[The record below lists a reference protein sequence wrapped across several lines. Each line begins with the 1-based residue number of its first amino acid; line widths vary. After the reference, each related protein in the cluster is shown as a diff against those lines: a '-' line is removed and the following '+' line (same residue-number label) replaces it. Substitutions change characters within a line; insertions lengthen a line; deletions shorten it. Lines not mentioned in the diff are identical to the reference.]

1 MANSKQHI
9 EINHLKAD
17 GQSTILYPQNTSN
30 DVLNYSNN
38 PLLSGKQTLSEV
50 LDSLTENAFG
60 GTSDIGMA
68 SSTSDGLMSS
78 THFTKLEGIEA
89 GAQKNT
95 ITGIKGSNEE
105 EFRTGNV
112 IISKTDIGLENV
124 DNTADANKNVAT
136 AKSASKAT
144 SDSLGQNIA
153 NTYIKGLEAEGAT
166 IKYTMG
172 NNTTGSV
179 QISIDTPEYGPAT
192 SESNGLMSAEDFKK
206 LQGIE
211 AGAQKNTV
219 TGVKGSNETLYRTG
233 QISISKE
240 NIGLGNVNNTAD
252 SAKNVLS
259 ATKLATARNIN
270 LTGGATGSGSFDGT
284 KDVTITVSNID
295 ASKITGVLGIEQIPA
310 AAIER
315 CVVVNDNNARFA
327 LTIEDVQKGDTVKV
341 TNTNKM
347 YMVVDDTQLSSEK
360 GYIEFSA
367 GNASSV
373 PWSGVT
379 GKPTTFPPEAHTHNY
394 AGSSTPG
401 GAATSALTSTKATQD
416 SAGQQINTTY
426 VKSVTATG
434 NKITV
439 TKGDG
444 STSSATIDID
454 VPKYGLATS
463 TSNGLMSSNDFKKL
477 QGIEAG
483 AQKNTVTGVK
493 GSEEPSYRTG
503 QINITKANIGLG
515 NVDNTADSEKNVKS
529 AQTAGTAN
537 SATKAT
543 QDSAGQVINATYIKD
558 IQAVGTKVT
567 VTRGN
572 GTTTSFN
579 TQDTNTTYGLATS
592 TSNGLMSST
601 DFKKLQGIEA
611 GAQKNTVTG
620 VKGSNETLYRTGQ
633 INITKDNIGLGN
645 VDNTADSA
653 KNVKSAQTAN
663 TANSATKATQDSAGQ
678 QINTTYVKSV
688 TATGNKITVTKG
700 DGSTST
706 ATIDIE
712 LPKYG
717 LAGPNS
723 NGLMSSTHYT
733 KLEGI
738 EAGAQKNTVTG
749 VKGSE
754 EPSYRTGQINIT
766 KANIGLGNVDNTADS
781 AKNVKSAQTANTA
794 NSAAKATADAAGN
807 NIQATYVKSLSVS
820 GRTITI
826 TKGNGSTSSF
836 QTQDTNT
843 TYSTGTSATAGITK
857 LYTATGTAADGAM
870 TQKAVTDALG
880 GKANSSHTHNYA
892 GSSTPGGAANSAV
905 KATQDSAG
913 QQINTTYIKGIS
925 ASGTKITITKGD
937 GTTSSFNT
945 QDTNTRYS
953 TGTSATAGITKLYT
967 ATGTA
972 ADGAMTQKAVTDALA
987 GKAAS
992 SHTHNYAGA
1001 ASAGGAANSAVKATG
1016 DGAGNNIQ
1024 ATYVKSVTCSGRT
1037 VTITKGN
1044 GTTTSF
1050 QTQDTNTTYSTG
1062 TSATAGLAK
1071 LFTATGTAAD
1081 GAMTQKAVTDA
1092 LAGKANSSHT
1102 HNYAGSSTP
1111 GGAANSAT
1119 KATQDSAGQ
1128 QINTTYIK
1136 GISASGR
1143 KITITKGDGSTT
1155 SFNTQD
1161 TNTTYST
1168 GTTATAGI
1176 TKLYTS
1182 TGTATDGTMTQKA
1195 VTDALAG
1202 KANSSHTHNYAGAAS
1217 AGGAANSAV
1226 KATQDSA
1233 GQQINTTY
1241 IKGISASGTKIT
1253 ITKGDGTTSSFN
1265 TQDTNTKYSTGT
1277 TATAGITKLYTA
1289 TGTAVD
1295 GTMTQKAITDALAGK
1310 AASSH
1315 SHNYAGSSTPGGAAN
1330 SATKATQDSAGQ
1342 QINTTYIKS
1351 VTCSGRT
1358 ITITKGNGTTTSFQT
1373 QDTNT
1378 TYSTGTSATAG
1389 LTKLYTSTGSSTD
1402 GTMTRTA
1409 ITSALNGK
1417 ANSSHTHNYAGA
1429 SSPGGTATAAFKAG
1443 VLSTTQPAQAC
1454 LWFKKLS

>member
-30 DVLNYSNN
+30 DVLNYSKN
-38 PLLSGKQTLSEV
+38 PLLTEKQTLSEI

-60 GTSDIGMA
+60 GTVDIGMA

-95 ITGIKGSNEE
+95 ITGIKGSSEE

-112 IISKTDIGLENV
+112 IISKTDIGLGNV
-124 DNTADANKNVAT
+124 DNTADADKNVAT

-179 QISIDTPEYGPAT
+179 QISIDTPEYGLAT

-206 LQGIE
+206 LQAIE
-211 AGAQKNTV
+211 EGAQKNTV
-219 TGVKGSNETLYRTG
+219 TGVKGSEELSYRTG

-240 NIGLGNVNNTAD
+240 NIGLGNVDNTAD
-252 SAKNVLS
+252 SEKNVLS

-270 LTGGATGSGSFDGT
+270 LAGGATGSGSFDGT

-315 CVVVNDNNARFA
+315 CVVVNDDDARFA

-341 TNTNKM
+341 TSTNKM
-347 YMVVDDTQLSSEK
+347 YMVVDDSKLNSEA
-360 GYIEFSA
+360 GYVEFAS

-379 GKPTTFPPEAHTHNY
+379 GKPETFPPEAHTHNY

-401 GAATSALTSTKATQD
+401 GAATSALTATKATQD

-444 STSSATIDID
+444 STSSATINID
-454 VPKYGLATS
+454 VPEYGLATS
-463 TSNGLMSSNDFKKL
+463 TSNGLMSSTDFKKL

-493 GSEEPSYRTG
+493 GSEEDSYRTG
-503 QINITKANIGLG
+503 QISISKENIGLG
-515 NVDNTADSEKNVKS
+515 NVDNTADSEKSVKS
-529 AQTAGTAN
+529 AQTATTAS

-543 QDSAGQVINATYIKD
+543 QDSAGQVISATYIKD

-579 TQDTNTTYGLATS
+579 TQDTNTTYGLVTS
-592 TSNGLMSST
+592 TSNGLMSAT
-601 DFKKLQGIEA
+601 DFKKLQGIEE

-712 LPKYG
+712 SPEYG
-717 LAGPNS
+717 LAS
-723 NGLMSSTHYT
+723 ADANGLMSSTHYT

-754 EPSYRTGQINIT
+754 ELSYRTGQINIT

-781 AKNVKSAQTANTA
+781 VKNVASAKTATSA
-794 NSAAKATADAAGN
+794 DSAAKATADAAGN

-826 TKGNGSTSSF
+826 TKGDGSTSSF

-857 LYTATGTAADGAM
+857 LFTATGTAADGAM
-870 TQKAVTDALG
+870 TQKAVTDALA

-905 KATQDSAG
+905 TATSATKATQDSAG
-913 QQINTTYIKGIS
+913 QQINTTYIKSIT
-925 ASGTKITITKGD
+925 AAGTKITITKGD

-945 QDTNTRYS
+945 QDTNTTYS
-953 TGTSATAGITKLYT
+953 TGTTATAGITKLYT

-1016 DGAGNNIQ
+1016 DAAGNNIQ
-1024 ATYVKSVTCSGRT
+1024 ATYVKGVTCSGRT
-1037 VTITKGN
+1037 VTITKGD
-1044 GTTTSF
+1044 GSTTSF

-1062 TSATAGLAK
+1062 TSAAAGLTK
-1071 LFTATGTAAD
+1071 LFTVTGTAA
-1081 GAMTQKAVTDA
+1081 
-1092 LAGKANSSHT
+1092 
-1102 HNYAGSSTP
+1102 
-1111 GGAANSAT
+1111 
-1119 KATQDSAGQ
+1119 
-1128 QINTTYIK
+1128 
-1136 GISASGR
+1136 
-1143 KITITKGDGSTT
+1143 
-1155 SFNTQD
+1155 
-1161 TNTTYST
+1161 
-1168 GTTATAGI
+1168 
-1176 TKLYTS
+1176 
-1182 TGTATDGTMTQKA
+1182 
-1195 VTDALAG
+1195 
-1202 KANSSHTHNYAGAAS
+1202 
-1217 AGGAANSAV
+1217 
-1226 KATQDSA
+1226 
-1233 GQQINTTY
+1233 
-1241 IKGISASGTKIT
+1241 
-1253 ITKGDGTTSSFN
+1253 
-1265 TQDTNTKYSTGT
+1265 
-1277 TATAGITKLYTA
+1277 
-1289 TGTAVD
+1289 D

-1310 AASSH
+1310 AA
-1315 SHNYAGSSTPGGAAN
+1315 
-1330 SATKATQDSAGQ
+1330 
-1342 QINTTYIKS
+1342 
-1351 VTCSGRT
+1351 
-1358 ITITKGNGTTTSFQT
+1358 
-1373 QDTNT
+1373 
-1378 TYSTGTSATAG
+1378 
-1389 LTKLYTSTGSSTD
+1389 
-1402 GTMTRTA
+1402 
-1409 ITSALNGK
+1409 
-1417 ANSSHTHNYAGA
+1417 SSHTHNYAGA

>member
-30 DVLNYSNN
+30 DVLNYSKN
-38 PLLSGKQTLSEV
+38 PLLSGKQTLSEI
-50 LDSLTENAFG
+50 LDSLTKNAFG
-60 GTSDIGMA
+60 GSVDIGMA

-112 IISKTDIGLENV
+112 IINKTDIGLENV
-124 DNTADANKNVAT
+124 DNTADADKNVAT

-153 NTYIKGLEAEGAT
+153 NTYIKGLEAEGAA

-172 NNTTGSV
+172 NNTTGSI
-179 QISIDTPEYGPAT
+179 QISIDTPEYGLAT

-206 LQGIE
+206 LQVIE
-211 AGAQKNTV
+211 EGAQKNTV
-219 TGVKGSNETLYRTG
+219 TGVKGSEELDYRTG

-240 NIGLGNVNNTAD
+240 NIGLGNVDNTAD
-252 SAKNVLS
+252 SEKNVLS

-270 LTGGATGSGSFDGT
+270 LAGGATGSGSFDGT
-284 KDVTITVSNID
+284 NDVTITVSNID

-315 CVVVNDNNARFA
+315 CVVVNDDDARFA
-327 LTIEDVQKGDTVKV
+327 LSIEDVQKGDTVKV
-341 TNTNKM
+341 TSTNKM
-347 YMVVDDTQLSSEK
+347 YMVVDDTQLDSED
-360 GYIEFSA
+360 GYIEFAS

-379 GKPTTFPPEAHTHNY
+379 GKPETFPPEEHTHNY

-401 GAATSALTSTKATQD
+401 GAATSAVTATSATKATQD

-426 VKSVTATG
+426 VKSVTASG

-454 VPKYGLATS
+454 VPDYGLATS
-463 TSNGLMSSNDFKKL
+463 TSNGLMSSSDFKKL

-493 GSEEPSYRTG
+493 GSEEDSYRTG
-503 QINITKANIGLG
+503 QISISKENIGLG

-529 AQTAGTAN
+529 AQTATTAN

-579 TQDTNTTYGLATS
+579 TQDTNTTYNLATS
-592 TSNGLMSST
+592 TSNGLMSSS
-601 DFKKLQGIEA
+601 DFKKLQGIEE

-712 LPKYG
+712 SPEYG

-738 EAGAQKNTVTG
+738 ETGAQKNTVTG

-754 EPSYRTGQINIT
+754 ENSYRTGQINIT

-781 AKNVKSAQTANTA
+781 EKNVASAKTATSA
-794 NSAAKATADAAGN
+794 DSAAKATADAAGN

-820 GRTITI
+820 GRTITV

-857 LYTATGTAADGAM
+857 LFTSTGTAADGAM
-870 TQKAVTDALG
+870 TQKAVTDALS

-892 GSSTPGGAANSAV
+892 GSSTPGGAATSAV
-905 KATQDSAG
+905 TATSATKATQDSAG
-913 QQINTTYIKGIS
+913 QQINTTYIKSIT

-945 QDTNTRYS
+945 QDTDTKYS
-953 TGTSATAGITKLYT
+953 TGTTATAGITKLFT
-967 ATGTA
+967 STGTA

-987 GKAAS
+987 GKAA
-992 SHTHNYAGA
+992 
-1001 ASAGGAANSAVKATG
+1001 
-1016 DGAGNNIQ
+1016 
-1024 ATYVKSVTCSGRT
+1024 
-1037 VTITKGN
+1037 
-1044 GTTTSF
+1044 
-1050 QTQDTNTTYSTG
+1050 
-1062 TSATAGLAK
+1062 
-1071 LFTATGTAAD
+1071 
-1081 GAMTQKAVTDA
+1081 
-1092 LAGKANSSHT
+1092 SSHT

-1136 GISASGR
+1136 GI
-1143 KITITKGDGSTT
+1143 T
-1155 SFNTQD
+1155 
-1161 TNTTYST
+1161 
-1168 GTTATAGI
+1168 
-1176 TKLYTS
+1176 
-1182 TGTATDGTMTQKA
+1182 
-1195 VTDALAG
+1195 
-1202 KANSSHTHNYAGAAS
+1202 
-1217 AGGAANSAV
+1217 
-1226 KATQDSA
+1226 
-1233 GQQINTTY
+1233 
-1241 IKGISASGTKIT
+1241 ASGTKIT

-1265 TQDTNTKYSTGT
+1265 
-1277 TATAGITKLYTA
+1277 
-1289 TGTAVD
+1289 
-1295 GTMTQKAITDALAGK
+1295 
-1310 AASSH
+1310 
-1315 SHNYAGSSTPGGAAN
+1315 
-1330 SATKATQDSAGQ
+1330 
-1342 QINTTYIKS
+1342 
-1351 VTCSGRT
+1351 
-1358 ITITKGNGTTTSFQT
+1358 T

-1389 LTKLYTSTGSSTD
+1389 LTKLYTSTGTSTD
-1402 GTMTRTA
+1402 GTMTRNA

-1429 SSPGGTATAAFKAG
+1429 SAPGGTATAAFKAG
-1443 VLSTTQPAQAC
+1443 VLSSTQPAQAC
-1454 LWFKKLS
+1454 LWFKQLSVDA

>member
-30 DVLNYSNN
+30 DVLNYSKN

-60 GTSDIGMA
+60 GTVDIGMA

-112 IISKTDIGLENV
+112 IINKTDIGLENV
-124 DNTADANKNVAT
+124 DNTADADKNVAT

-179 QISIDTPEYGPAT
+179 QISIDTPEYGLAT

-206 LQGIE
+206 LQAIE
-211 AGAQKNTV
+211 EGAQKNTV

-252 SAKNVLS
+252 SEKNVLS

-270 LTGGATGSGSFDGT
+270 LAGGATGSGSFDGT

-367 GNASSV
+367 GNVSSV

-401 GAATSALTSTKATQD
+401 GAATSALAATKATRD

-454 VPKYGLATS
+454 VPTYGLATL
-463 TSNGLMSSNDFKKL
+463 TSNGLMSSTDFKKL

-493 GSEEPSYRTG
+493 GSEELSYRTG
-503 QINITKANIGLG
+503 QISISKENIGLG

-579 TQDTNTTYGLATS
+579 TQDTNTTYGLASS
-592 TSNGLMSST
+592 TSNGLMSSS

-712 LPKYG
+712 SPEYG
-717 LAGPNS
+717 LAGPDS

-754 EPSYRTGQINIT
+754 EDRYRTGQINIT

-820 GRTITI
+820 GRTITV

-870 TQKAVTDALG
+870 TQKAVTNALA

-892 GSSTPGGAANSAV
+892 GSSTPGGAATSAVTATSATKATQDSAGQQINTTYIKSITASGTKITITKGDGTTSSFNTQDTNTKYSTGTSTTAGITKLFTATGTAADGAMTQKAVTDALAGKAASSHTHNYAGSSTPGGAANSAT

-937 GTTSSFNT
+937 GSTTSFNT
-945 QDTNTRYS
+945 QDTNTTYS
-953 TGTSATAGITKLYT
+953 TGTSATAGLAKLFT
-967 ATGTA
+967 TTGTA

-1062 TSATAGLAK
+1062 TSATAGL
-1071 LFTATGTAAD
+1071 
-1081 GAMTQKAVTDA
+1081 
-1092 LAGKANSSHT
+1092 
-1102 HNYAGSSTP
+1102 
-1111 GGAANSAT
+1111 
-1119 KATQDSAGQ
+1119 
-1128 QINTTYIK
+1128 
-1136 GISASGR
+1136 
-1143 KITITKGDGSTT
+1143 
-1155 SFNTQD
+1155 
-1161 TNTTYST
+1161 
-1168 GTTATAGI
+1168 

-1182 TGTATDGTMTQKA
+1182 TG
-1195 VTDALAG
+1195 
-1202 KANSSHTHNYAGAAS
+1202 N
-1217 AGGAANSAV
+1217 
-1226 KATQDSA
+1226 
-1233 GQQINTTY
+1233 
-1241 IKGISASGTKIT
+1241 
-1253 ITKGDGTTSSFN
+1253 
-1265 TQDTNTKYSTGT
+1265 
-1277 TATAGITKLYTA
+1277 
-1289 TGTAVD
+1289 
-1295 GTMTQKAITDALAGK
+1295 
-1310 AASSH
+1310 
-1315 SHNYAGSSTPGGAAN
+1315 
-1330 SATKATQDSAGQ
+1330 
-1342 QINTTYIKS
+1342 
-1351 VTCSGRT
+1351 
-1358 ITITKGNGTTTSFQT
+1358 
-1373 QDTNT
+1373 
-1378 TYSTGTSATAG
+1378 
-1389 LTKLYTSTGSSTD
+1389 STD
-1402 GTMTRTA
+1402 GTMTRNA

-1443 VLSTTQPAQAC
+1443 VLSSTQPAQAC